1 MVVTVGFFDGVH
13 LGHRRVLRSLLERGE
28 QVAVITFWPHPRVV
42 LQQDAHS
49 LALLNTRE
57 EKMARLQGLG
67 INDIR
72 CLDFTPEMS
81 RLSAEEFIRDI
92 LVGEFGCTELVLG
105 HDNRLGCDGLCTEDI
120 AQLARKMGLGVEV
133 VPSFQYKDIGVSS
146 TRIRQAIFEGD
157 VALAAELLGYRYPL
171 SGIVVRGHRLGRTIG
186 FPTANI
192 KPSFPLK
199 AVPGNGVYAVDVIV
213 NGKKFK
219 GMTNIGT
226 RPTVGDNLETV
237 IETNIF
243 DFDEDIYG
251 MEITVEFIDRV
262 RNEKKFASLEE
273 LAGQLK
279 IDKHRCYGY
288 N

>member
-28 QVAVITFWPHPRVV
+28 QAAVITFWPHPRVV

-57 EKMARLQGLG
+57 EKMARLQELG
-67 INDIR
+67 VKDIH
-72 CLDFTPEMS
+72 CLDFTLEMS
-81 RLSAEEFIRDI
+81 RLSAEEFIREV
-92 LVGEFGCTELVLG
+92 LVGEFDCTELILG

-120 AQLARKMGLGVEV
+120 AKLAGGMGLKVEV
-133 VPSFQYKDIGVSS
+133 VPSFQYKDIGISS
-146 TRIRQAIFEGD
+146 TRIRQAVCEGD
-157 VALAAELLGYRYPL
+157 VALASELLGYRYSL
-171 SGIVVRGHRLGRTIG
+171 SGIVVSGNRLGRTIG

-199 AVPGNGVYAVDVIV
+199 AVPGNGVYAVDVTV
-213 NGKKFK
+213 GGKRYK

-226 RPTVGDNLETV
+226 RPTVGDNLEMV

-251 MEITVEFIDRV
+251 MEISVEFIARV
-262 RNEKKFASLEE
+262 RSEKKFASMDE
-273 LAGQLK
+273 LAQQLK

-288 N
+288 Y